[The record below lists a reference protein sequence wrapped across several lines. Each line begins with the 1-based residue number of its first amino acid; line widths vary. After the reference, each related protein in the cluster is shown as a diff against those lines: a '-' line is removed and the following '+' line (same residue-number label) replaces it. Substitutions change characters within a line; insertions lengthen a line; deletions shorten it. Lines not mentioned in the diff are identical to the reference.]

1 MRRERRIG
9 REGVGATAKH
19 VPGEL
24 EQNYK
29 RKRSF
34 WTLFQC
40 REFTSRRRLMDRQK
54 PRPDNPVETVVLPE
68 PSLRPASRQK
78 DTTSADVTSLICA
91 FSLID
96 LPQQKTAPTAVAQVL
111 HRFSHRR

>member
-1 MRRERRIG
+1 LRRERRIG

-54 PRPDNPVETVVLPE
+54 R
-68 PSLRPASRQK
+68 R
-78 DTTSADVTSLICA
+78 ADPCSGS
-91 FSLID
+91 FNY
-96 LPQQKTAPTAVAQVL
+96 
-111 HRFSHRR
+111 

>member
-24 EQNYK
+24 EQNHK

-40 REFTSRRRLMDRQK
+40 REFTSRAASWIAR
-54 PRPDNPVETVVLPE
+54 NVELIAPAVSIIEEAPE
-68 PSLRPASRQK
+68 YA
-78 DTTSADVTSLICA
+78 
-91 FSLID
+91 
-96 LPQQKTAPTAVAQVL
+96 
-111 HRFSHRR
+111 